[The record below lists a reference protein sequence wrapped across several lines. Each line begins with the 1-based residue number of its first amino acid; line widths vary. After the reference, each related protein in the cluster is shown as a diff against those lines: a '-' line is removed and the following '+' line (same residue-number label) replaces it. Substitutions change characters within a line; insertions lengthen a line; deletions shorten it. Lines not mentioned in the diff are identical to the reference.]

1 MEKPMTARWALISL
15 VMAVVLTIGAFV
27 VLSFSHSKEVKQ
39 FVHST
44 LFLPGGPNLVRNG
57 IFEGGNV
64 AGTQDEPLSGGKA
77 NCKELCGGSS
87 ALDNWQ
93 VFRQPEAG
101 TQSCASAKDAVCWG
115 PVPNGLGISTPNN
128 PDNKPAR
135 LIDLTGF
142 FGRPPEQYGELR
154 QTIENTQPG
163 TEYELSFAMGTSSL
177 FPPKKPAG
185 KVAFYGVNVDAV
197 GSDLGH
203 RVFTSEPNVPD
214 VSHWETQT
222 MRFKATD
229 TAVTLEFAGSGSPG
243 SGEIPP
249 TTDGGDYVG
258 IYNVVLQKVCFFI
271 EALVLGCP

>member
-115 PVPNGLGISTPNN
+115 RFP
-128 PDNKPAR
+128 
-135 LIDLTGF
+135 TG
-142 FGRPPEQYGELR
+142 
-154 QTIENTQPG
+154 
-163 TEYELSFAMGTSSL
+163 SV
-177 FPPKKPAG
+177 FP
-185 KVAFYGVNVDAV
+185 
-197 GSDLGH
+197 
-203 RVFTSEPNVPD
+203 
-214 VSHWETQT
+214 
-222 MRFKATD
+222 
-229 TAVTLEFAGSGSPG
+229 
-243 SGEIPP
+243 PP
-249 TTDGGDYVG
+249 TTP
-258 IYNVVLQKVCFFI
+258 
-271 EALVLGCP
+271 ATSRLGSSI